1 MRHIAI
7 QECYESLKIGNSVG
21 EYIISNKEAD
31 ELYQHIIK
39 QKLDKNNI
47 IWGRDTITFINY
59 VGYIR
64 LSTIE
69 IEILPKVSL
78 YSSTPELERKVLLN
92 MLVRCGILKVDYS
105 ILSNL
110 NNYKISLNEILALL
124 FAKKLQKEL
133 SKGPYYEY
141 IYVKDNSPSLKGSL
155 LINQQIKN
163 ISSGNPN
170 AFCRYEEFSMDNF
183 LNQFLSYAVR
193 LLLKEVRNPETLK
206 LLRHIQGCFVDITER
221 EVSNIEITNYKF
233 NRLNS
238 RFEEVFILAK
248 MIIFGYSSLGQSGG
262 NKSFSM
268 LFKMNDIFEKY
279 IYRILKRTFNDTII
293 YWQHSK
299 YRLLKNEDTN
309 RGIFNLI
316 PDIVIEKE
324 GKETIIIDTKWKSI
338 SENYNR
344 HGVKR
349 DDIYQMY
356 AYLTRYKSAKSVI
369 LLYPRNE
376 NIEDGF
382 SGYLESWH
390 LEDNID
396 KKIRVYTL
404 DLSSEINTIES
415 LTRMIKENS

>member
-1 MRHIAI
+1 MRHITI

-21 EYIISNKEAD
+21 NNVISNKEAD
-31 ELYQHIIK
+31 ELYNYIIK
-39 QKLDKNNI
+39 QKLDKDNI
-47 IWGRDTITFINY
+47 IWSRDTITFINY

-78 YSSTPELERKVLLN
+78 SSSAPELERKVLLN
-92 MLVRCGILKVDYS
+92 ILVRCGILKVDYS

-124 FAKKLQKEL
+124 FAKKLQREL
-133 SKGPYYEY
+133 SKGPYQEY
-141 IYVKDNSPSLKGSL
+141 IYVEDNSAALKGSL
-155 LINQQIKN
+155 VVKQQIKN
-163 ISSGNPN
+163 ISSSNPN
-170 AFCRYEEFSMDNF
+170 AFCRYEEFSMDNS
-183 LNQFLSYAVR
+183 LNQFFSYAVR

-206 LLRHIQGCFVDITER
+206 LLRHAQGCFVDITER
-221 EVSNIEITNYKF
+221 EISTIEITNYKF

-238 RFEEVFILAK
+238 RFEETFILAK
-248 MIIFGYSSLGQSGG
+248 MIISGYSSLGQSGS
-262 NKSFSM
+262 NKSFSI
-268 LFKMNDIFEKY
+268 LFKMNEIFEKY
-279 IYRILKRTFNDTII
+279 IYRILQRTFDDATIH
-293 YWQHSK
+293 WGHSK

-309 RGIFNLI
+309 KGMFNLI
-316 PDIVIEKE
+316 PDIVIEKD

-338 SENYNR
+338 SAYYNR

-356 AYLTRYKSAKSVI
+356 AYLTRYKSVKSVI

-376 NIEDGF
+376 NVEEGAN
-382 SGYLESWH
+382 GYLESWH

-396 KKIRVYTL
+396 KKIRVYTVDL
-404 DLSSEINTIES
+404 DSEINTIKS
-415 LTRMIKENS
+415 LTRIIEENK